1 MSLNP
6 NAYAHLE
13 DDAAMIQA
21 AVDDAAQSGERVE
34 IPRRNARTGKDIWIL
49 PRAIRLYSGST
60 VILDNCHLRLA
71 DGAFDNIFK
80 NSIAR
85 TEEAALVENR
95 QYDICI
101 AGMGNAVLD
110 GGNHN
115 GLVERNVREKGLST
129 LVNTLI
135 HFHNAQR
142 IVVENLRMVN
152 ARYWGMT
159 FHFCSHGR
167 VSNLHFQS
175 CGHCPNQDGIDL
187 RLGCCDFLLEN
198 ITGYTQDDSIAL
210 TCLNDAAI
218 QKVAGM
224 DDSIHN
230 VIIRNIATNSLCANV
245 RLLNH
250 YGRRLY
256 NVIIENVQSSV
267 ETDPAAP
274 DASAYALRMP
284 DAPKLPW
291 AVQPVYWTT
300 FENRNRRANAC
311 VRIGENGYFD
321 PHMPDSQAKLGDM
334 FNITVRNVQTN
345 AKFGVTF
352 SRTLCDSYID
362 NVQMFGDGGIAA
374 YFGEGEFENIALSN
388 ISYARNARPQAAD
401 LAPREGNYGYDRLAP
416 VYFHHCVARNL
427 RFSGIA
433 VPQNMP
439 AAFAGEGEI
448 HGHCEHIWLPEGAH
462 TVLGDGIELL

>member
-1 MSLNP
+1 M
-6 NAYAHLE
+6 
-13 DDAAMIQA
+13 
-21 AVDDAAQSGERVE
+21 
-34 IPRRNARTGKDIWIL
+34 
-49 PRAIRLYSGST
+49 
-60 VILDNCHLRLA
+60 
-71 DGAFDNIFK
+71 
-80 NSIAR
+80 
-85 TEEAALVENR
+85 
-95 QYDICI
+95 
-101 AGMGNAVLD
+101 
-110 GGNHN
+110 
-115 GLVERNVREKGLST
+115 
-129 LVNTLI
+129 
-135 HFHNAQR
+135 
-142 IVVENLRMVN
+142 
-152 ARYWGMT
+152 
-159 FHFCSHGR
+159 
-167 VSNLHFQS
+167 
-175 CGHCPNQDGIDL
+175 
-187 RLGCCDFLLEN
+187 
-198 ITGYTQDDSIAL
+198 
-210 TCLNDAAI
+210 
-218 QKVAGM
+218 
-224 DDSIHN
+224 
-230 VIIRNIATNSLCANV
+230 
-245 RLLNH
+245 
-250 YGRRLY
+250 
-256 NVIIENVQSSV
+256 

-439 AAFAGEGEI
+439 AAFAGEGKI
-448 HGHCEHIWLPEGAH
+448 HGHCEHICLPEGAH

>member
-1 MSLNP
+1 
-6 NAYAHLE
+6 
-13 DDAAMIQA
+13 MIQA

-34 IPRRNARTGKDIWIL
+34 IPRRNTRTGKDIWIL

-115 GLVERNVREKGLST
+115 GLVERNAREKGLST

-175 CGHCPNQDGIDL
+175 CGHCPDPGWHRFAPRML
-187 RLGCCDFLLEN
+187 RFPPGEHHGLHAGRFHCPHLPKRRGHPKSSGHGRFHPQRHHPQHRHQFAVRQRAPAEPLWA
-198 ITGYTQDDSIAL
+198 Q
-210 TCLNDAAI
+210 AI
-218 QKVAGM
+218 QRHHRKRPVQRGNRPCRARRQRLCLAHHAGRAEAA
-224 DDSIHN
+224 
-230 VIIRNIATNSLCANV
+230 VGRAA
-245 RLLNH
+245 RLL
-250 YGRRLY
+250 
-256 NVIIENVQSSV
+256 
-267 ETDPAAP
+267 D
-274 DASAYALRMP
+274 
-284 DAPKLPW
+284 
-291 AVQPVYWTT
+291 
-300 FENRNRRANAC
+300 
-311 VRIGENGYFD
+311 
-321 PHMPDSQAKLGDM
+321 
-334 FNITVRNVQTN
+334 
-345 AKFGVTF
+345 
-352 SRTLCDSYID
+352 
-362 NVQMFGDGGIAA
+362 
-374 YFGEGEFENIALSN
+374 
-388 ISYARNARPQAAD
+388 D
-401 LAPREGNYGYDRLAP
+401 L
-416 VYFHHCVARNL
+416 
-427 RFSGIA
+427 
-433 VPQNMP
+433 
-439 AAFAGEGEI
+439 
-448 HGHCEHIWLPEGAH
+448 
-462 TVLGDGIELL
+462 

>member
-85 TEEAALVENR
+85 TEEAAHVENR

-115 GLVERNVREKGLST
+115 GLVERNAREKGLST

-250 YGRRLY
+250 YGRKLY

-291 AVQPVYWTT
+291 AVQPFTGRPLRTATAAQMPACASARMAISIHSCQIPRPNWAICLTLQCAICKQT
-300 FENRNRRANAC
+300 PNLASRFRAHFAIRISTMCKCSAMAASPPISARANLKILPFPTSA
-311 VRIGENGYFD
+311 
-321 PHMPDSQAKLGDM
+321 
-334 FNITVRNVQTN
+334 
-345 AKFGVTF
+345 
-352 SRTLCDSYID
+352 
-362 NVQMFGDGGIAA
+362 
-374 YFGEGEFENIALSN
+374 
-388 ISYARNARPQAAD
+388 
-401 LAPREGNYGYDRLAP
+401 
-416 VYFHHCVARNL
+416 
-427 RFSGIA
+427 
-433 VPQNMP
+433 MP
-439 AAFAGEGEI
+439 ATRGLKRQISRPAKAIMGTTASRPCISTIVLRAICGFPASPCRKI
-448 HGHCEHIWLPEGAH
+448 CLPLSPGRAKS
-462 TVLGDGIELL
+462 TDIASTSGCLKAPMPCWAMA

>member
-1 MSLNP
+1 MTPRSP
-6 NAYAHLE
+6 ASAWKFPG
-13 DDAAMIQA
+13 ATR
-21 AVDDAAQSGERVE
+21 AQERISGFC
-34 IPRRNARTGKDIWIL
+34 PA
-49 PRAIRLYSGST
+49 PIRLYSGST

-101 AGMGNAVLD
+101 AGMGNRRARWRKSQWPC
-110 GGNHN
+110 G
-115 GLVERNVREKGLST
+115 
-129 LVNTLI
+129 
-135 HFHNAQR
+135 AQR
-142 IVVENLRMVN
+142 PGKG
-152 ARYWGMT
+152 A
-159 FHFCSHGR
+159 FHPGKHANPLPQRAKNRGGKPAHGKR
-167 VSNLHFQS
+167 ALLGDDFPLFAHTDAYPNLHFQS

-250 YGRRLY
+250 YGRKLY

-334 FNITVRNVQTN
+334 FNITVPQRANKRQI
-345 AKFGVTF
+345 GVTF

-416 VYFHHCVARNL
+416 VYL
-427 RFSGIA
+427 RIR
-433 VPQNMP
+433 
-439 AAFAGEGEI
+439 
-448 HGHCEHIWLPEGAH
+448 
-462 TVLGDGIELL
+462 